1 MEAYQR
7 KNGKWEIGFSSRER
21 YPRGTFLVKDFNTRS
36 EAEQFIKENP
46 NCLTPGIPIC
56 SALKD
61 WQASHPCIDYSEAS
75 NANS

>member
-7 KNGKWEIGFSSRER
+7 KNGKWEIGIASWRG
-21 YPRGTFLVKDFNTRS
+21 YPCGTYLVKDFNTKA
-36 EAEQFIKENP
+36 EAEQFIKDNP
-46 NCLTPGIPIC
+46 NAVSHGIPIC

-61 WQASHPCIDYSEAS
+61 WQAAHPSVDYSEVA